1 MWIIVLFQGFILWK
15 WPWNLY
21 KCHCEL
27 CLYRYSM
34 WCGNWW
40 KPHFSVKEWSYVQ
53 IQNKIITIAF
63 VLRVAR
69 GDDCEENIDD
79 CASNPCSNGGEF
91 RSLAAIGIELKVRSN
106 KWLTKKVTNHLY
118 IYFSRRNLVDKIICV
133 RGNNAIDLIVG
144 LLVALMVI
152 LVICIFLN
160 CGFA

>member
-1 MWIIVLFQGFILWK
+1 M
-15 WPWNLY
+15 
-21 KCHCEL
+21 
-27 CLYRYSM
+27 
-34 WCGNWW
+34 
-40 KPHFSVKEWSYVQ
+40 Q

-106 KWLTKKVTNHLY
+106 KGLTKKVTNHLY